1 MSDINEQNDNN
12 GKSDNMKSIIKKQ
25 NELLT
30 KEREYLKMIENLQVK
45 IKNLE
50 KSNKSEIDKLTTEN
64 NEKDNRIN
72 ILQATNGKMK
82 QSYELLTQRIEK
94 LQKDME
100 SKNTKNKKEGGKKD
114 DTNKKG
120 ENAEMEQKLAD
131 IDKEIKQKQN
141 LINIL
146 SKKNQDIKKSLDS
159 YYQLTVNKNIL
170 NELKEKEFQKK
181 KLEEEV
187 KEYEK
192 IVIKHNSQCV
202 TTIEN
207 LKKELEK
214 IKSQLNV
221 EKTEFHNK
229 NQDYIMLQC
238 KFSLSNKDKEEE
250 YLKLKNKK
258 NFLDMNKHKDL
269 MGSYN
274 LQRLENIKMYNK
286 RKEFGQNIEKGNIQ
300 KYERSPSLPK
310 IDNNNEKKV
319 ISSLFTNDELILLK
333 NIFLDDYQDESLCGE
348 FMNKIKELEKGKSTD
363 EEVYENLKKENAE
376 LEKQSRENFEL
387 IKMENIRLKEKK
399 KEIANLNKDY
409 KTQLRK
415 NIQLKK
421 EENKLKNDLKVKVR
435 EKKVNVERNERIKQ
449 ITDMLNEIKS
459 IKYEDDNSTNIPMR
473 KIIEEK
479 KNEKKEEKKVAKKDE
494 PKNVKIN
501 NKEIQNDNNED
512 EEQNLNNEGDEGEG
526 EGKGKGEGEEGGEE
540 EQNYNEDNNYEN
552 NEEGE
557 NEGDNDEGEGM
568 GEEA

>member
-1 MSDINEQNDNN
+1 MSDNNEQNDVN

-64 NEKDNRIN
+64 NEKENRIN

-82 QSYELLTQRIEK
+82 QSYELLTKRIEK

-100 SKNTKNKKEGGKKD
+100 SKSTKNKTEGTKKD

-120 ENAEMEQKLAD
+120 ENPEMEQKLAD

-146 SKKNQDIKKSLDS
+146 SKKNQDIKKSIDS
-159 YYQLTVNKNIL
+159 FYQITANKNIL

-192 IVIKHNSQCV
+192 IVNIHNSQCV
-202 TTIEN
+202 STIEN

-214 IKSQLNV
+214 IKSQLNE
-221 EKTEFHNK
+221 EKNEFHNK

-319 ISSLFTNDELILLK
+319 ISSLFTDDELILLK
-333 NIFLDDYQDESLCGE
+333 NIFLDDYQDENLCGE

-363 EEVYENLKKENAE
+363 EEVYENLKRENAE
-376 LEKQSRENFEL
+376 LEKQSRENVEL

-409 KTQLRK
+409 KIQLRK
-415 NIQLKK
+415 NVQLKK

-494 PKNVKIN
+494 PKNVNIN
-501 NKEIQNDNNED
+501 DKEIQNDNNED
-512 EEQNLNNEGDEGEG
+512 EEQNLNNEGEE
-526 EGKGKGEGEEGGEE
+526 GEGEEGGEE
-540 EQNYNEDNNYEN
+540 GGEEQQNYDDNYEN

>member
-1 MSDINEQNDNN
+1 MSDINEQNDVN

-30 KEREYLKMIENLQVK
+30 KEREYLKTIENLQVK

-64 NEKDNRIN
+64 NEKENRIN

-82 QSYELLTQRIEK
+82 QSYELLTKRIEK

-100 SKNTKNKKEGGKKD
+100 SKSTKNKTEGAKKD

-120 ENAEMEQKLAD
+120 ENPEMEQKLAD

-146 SKKNQDIKKSLDS
+146 SKKNQDIKKSIDS
-159 YYQLTVNKNIL
+159 FYQLTANKNIL

-192 IVIKHNSQCV
+192 IVNKHNSQCV

-221 EKTEFHNK
+221 EKNEFHNK

-238 KFSLSNKDKEEE
+238 KFSLSNKEKEEE

-333 NIFLDDYQDESLCGE
+333 NIFLDDYQDENLCGE

-363 EEVYENLKKENAE
+363 EEIYENLKKENAE
-376 LEKQSRENFEL
+376 LEKQSMENVEL
-387 IKMENIRLKEKK
+387 IKMEHIKLKEKK

-409 KTQLRK
+409 KIQLRK

-421 EENKLKNDLKVKVR
+421 EENKLKNDLKLKTK
-435 EKKVNVERNERIKQ
+435 EKKINVERNERIKA
-449 ITDMLNEIKS
+449 ITDMINEIKN
-459 IKYEDDNSTNIPMR
+459 IKYEDDNLTNIPIR

-479 KNEKKEEKKVAKKDE
+479 KNEKKEDKKFAKKDE
-494 PKNVKIN
+494 PKNANIN

-512 EEQNLNNEGDEGEG
+512 EEQNLNNEGEEA
-526 EGKGKGEGEEGGEE
+526 EGEEGGEE
-540 EQNYNEDNNYEN
+540 EQNNNDDENYEN

-557 NEGDNDEGEGM
+557 NEEEYDEGEGN

>member
-1 MSDINEQNDNN
+1 MSDNNEQNDVN

-64 NEKDNRIN
+64 NEKENRIN

-82 QSYELLTQRIEK
+82 QSYELLTKRIEK

-100 SKNTKNKKEGGKKD
+100 SKSTKNKTEGTKKD

-120 ENAEMEQKLAD
+120 ENPEMEQKLAD

-146 SKKNQDIKKSLDS
+146 SKKNQDIKKSIDS
-159 YYQLTVNKNIL
+159 FYQITANKNIL

-192 IVIKHNSQCV
+192 IVNIHNSQCV
-202 TTIEN
+202 STIEN

-214 IKSQLNV
+214 IKSQLNE
-221 EKTEFHNK
+221 EKNEFHNK

-319 ISSLFTNDELILLK
+319 ISSLFTDEELILLK
-333 NIFLDDYQDESLCGE
+333 NIFLDDYQDENLCGE

-363 EEVYENLKKENAE
+363 EEVYENLKRENAE
-376 LEKQSRENFEL
+376 LEKQSRENVEL

-494 PKNVKIN
+494 PKNVNIN
-501 NKEIQNDNNED
+501 DKEVQNDNNED
-512 EEQNLNNEGDEGEG
+512 EEQNLNNEGEE
-526 EGKGKGEGEEGGEE
+526 GEGEEGGEE
-540 EQNYNEDNNYEN
+540 QQNYDDNYEN

>member
-1 MSDINEQNDNN
+1 MSNINEQNDVN

-64 NEKDNRIN
+64 NEKENRIN

-82 QSYELLTQRIEK
+82 QSYELLTKRIEK

-100 SKNTKNKKEGGKKD
+100 SKSTKNKTEGTKKD

-120 ENAEMEQKLAD
+120 ENPEMEQKLAD

-146 SKKNQDIKKSLDS
+146 SKKNQDIKKSIDS
-159 YYQLTVNKNIL
+159 FYQITANKNIL

-192 IVIKHNSQCV
+192 IVNIHNSQCV
-202 TTIEN
+202 STIEN

-214 IKSQLNV
+214 IKSQLNE
-221 EKTEFHNK
+221 EKNEFHNK

-319 ISSLFTNDELILLK
+319 ISSLFTDEELILLK
-333 NIFLDDYQDESLCGE
+333 NIFLDDYQDENLCGE

-363 EEVYENLKKENAE
+363 EEVYENLKRENAE
-376 LEKQSRENFEL
+376 LEKQSRENVEL

-494 PKNVKIN
+494 PKNVNIN

-512 EEQNLNNEGDEGEG
+512 EEQNLNNEGEE
-526 EGKGKGEGEEGGEE
+526 GEGEEGGEE
-540 EQNYNEDNNYEN
+540 GGEEQQNYDDNYEN

>member
-1 MSDINEQNDNN
+1 MSDNNEQNDVN

-64 NEKDNRIN
+64 NEKENRIN

-82 QSYELLTQRIEK
+82 QSYELLTKRIEK

-100 SKNTKNKKEGGKKD
+100 SKSTKNKTEGTKKD

-120 ENAEMEQKLAD
+120 ENPEMEQKLAD

-146 SKKNQDIKKSLDS
+146 SKKNQDIKKSIDS
-159 YYQLTVNKNIL
+159 FYQITANKNIL

-192 IVIKHNSQCV
+192 IVNIHNSQCV
-202 TTIEN
+202 STIEN

-214 IKSQLNV
+214 IKSQLNE
-221 EKTEFHNK
+221 EKNEFHNK

-300 KYERSPSLPK
+300 KYERTPSLPK

-319 ISSLFTNDELILLK
+319 ISSLFTDEELILLK
-333 NIFLDDYQDESLCGE
+333 NIFLDDYQDENLCGE

-363 EEVYENLKKENAE
+363 EEVYENLKRENAE
-376 LEKQSRENFEL
+376 LEKQSRENVEL

-409 KTQLRK
+409 KIQLRK
-415 NIQLKK
+415 NVQLKK

-494 PKNVKIN
+494 PKNVNIN
-501 NKEIQNDNNED
+501 DKEIQNDNNED
-512 EEQNLNNEGDEGEG
+512 EEQNLNNEGEE
-526 EGKGKGEGEEGGEE
+526 GEGEEGGEE
-540 EQNYNEDNNYEN
+540 GGEEQQNYDDNYEN

>member
-1 MSDINEQNDNN
+1 MSDINEQNDVN

-64 NEKDNRIN
+64 NEKENRIN

-82 QSYELLTQRIEK
+82 QSYELLTKRIEK

-100 SKNTKNKKEGGKKD
+100 SKSAKNKNEGAKKD

-120 ENAEMEQKLAD
+120 ENPEMEQKLAD

-146 SKKNQDIKKSLDS
+146 SKKNQDIKKSIDS
-159 YYQLTVNKNIL
+159 FYQLTANKNIL

-192 IVIKHNSQCV
+192 IVNKHNSQCV

-221 EKTEFHNK
+221 EKNEFHNK

-238 KFSLSNKDKEEE
+238 KFSLSNKEKEEE

-333 NIFLDDYQDESLCGE
+333 NIFLDDYQDENLCGE

-363 EEVYENLKKENAE
+363 EETYENLKKENAE
-376 LEKQSRENFEL
+376 LEKQSRENVEL
-387 IKMENIRLKEKK
+387 IKMEHIRLKEKK

-409 KTQLRK
+409 KIQLRK

-421 EENKLKNDLKVKVR
+421 EENKLKNDLKLKTK
-435 EKKVNVERNERIKQ
+435 EKKINVERNERIKA
-449 ITDMLNEIKS
+449 ITDMINEIKN
-459 IKYEDDNSTNIPMR
+459 IKYEDDNLTNIPIR

-479 KNEKKEEKKVAKKDE
+479 KNEKKEDKKVGKKDE
-494 PKNVKIN
+494 PKNANIN

-512 EEQNLNNEGDEGEG
+512 EEQNLNNEGEEA
-526 EGKGKGEGEEGGEE
+526 EGEEGGEE
-540 EQNYNEDNNYEN
+540 EQNYNDDENYEN

-557 NEGDNDEGEGM
+557 NEEEYDEGEGN
-568 GEEA
+568 GEEAQ

>member
-1 MSDINEQNDNN
+1 MSDNNEQNDVN

-64 NEKDNRIN
+64 NEKENRIN

-82 QSYELLTQRIEK
+82 QSYELLTKRIEK

-100 SKNTKNKKEGGKKD
+100 SKSTKNKTEGTKKD

-120 ENAEMEQKLAD
+120 ENPEMEQKLAD

-146 SKKNQDIKKSLDS
+146 SKKNQDIKKSIDS
-159 YYQLTVNKNIL
+159 FYQITANKNIL

-192 IVIKHNSQCV
+192 IVNIHNSQCV
-202 TTIEN
+202 STIEN

-214 IKSQLNV
+214 IKSQLNE
-221 EKTEFHNK
+221 EKNEFHNK

-319 ISSLFTNDELILLK
+319 ISSLFTDEELILLK
-333 NIFLDDYQDESLCGE
+333 NIFLDDYQDENLCGE

-363 EEVYENLKKENAE
+363 EEVYENLKRENAE
-376 LEKQSRENFEL
+376 LEKQSRENVEL

-494 PKNVKIN
+494 PKNVNIN
-501 NKEIQNDNNED
+501 DKEVQNDNNED
-512 EEQNLNNEGDEGEG
+512 EEQNLNNEGEE
-526 EGKGKGEGEEGGEE
+526 GEGEEGGEE
-540 EQNYNEDNNYEN
+540 GGEEQQNYDDNYEN

>member
-1 MSDINEQNDNN
+1 MSDINEQIDVN
-12 GKSDNMKSIIKKQ
+12 GKNDNMKSIIKKQ

-64 NEKDNRIN
+64 NEKENRIN

-82 QSYELLTQRIEK
+82 QSYELLTKRIEK

-100 SKNTKNKKEGGKKD
+100 SKSAKNKNEGAKKD

-120 ENAEMEQKLAD
+120 ENPEMEQKLAD

-146 SKKNQDIKKSLDS
+146 SKKNQDIKKSIDS
-159 YYQLTVNKNIL
+159 FYQLTANKNIL

-192 IVIKHNSQCV
+192 IVNKHNSQCV

-221 EKTEFHNK
+221 EKNEFHNK

-238 KFSLSNKDKEEE
+238 KFSLSNKEKEEE

-333 NIFLDDYQDESLCGE
+333 NIFLDDYQDENLCGE

-363 EEVYENLKKENAE
+363 EETYENLKKENAE
-376 LEKQSRENFEL
+376 LEKQSRENVEL
-387 IKMENIRLKEKK
+387 IKMEHIRLKEKK

-409 KTQLRK
+409 KIQLRK

-421 EENKLKNDLKVKVR
+421 EENKLKNDLKLKTK
-435 EKKVNVERNERIKQ
+435 EKKINVERNERIKA
-449 ITDMLNEIKS
+449 ITDMINEIKN
-459 IKYEDDNSTNIPMR
+459 IKYEDDNLTNIPIR

-479 KNEKKEEKKVAKKDE
+479 KNEKKEDKKVAKKDE
-494 PKNVKIN
+494 PKNVNIN

-512 EEQNLNNEGDEGEG
+512 EEQNLNNEGEEA
-526 EGKGKGEGEEGGEE
+526 EGEEGGEE
-540 EQNYNEDNNYEN
+540 EQNNNDYENYEN

-557 NEGDNDEGEGM
+557 NEEEYDEGEGN

>member
-1 MSDINEQNDNN
+1 MSNINEQNDVN

-64 NEKDNRIN
+64 NEKENRIN

-82 QSYELLTQRIEK
+82 QSYELLTKRIEK

-100 SKNTKNKKEGGKKD
+100 SKSTKNKTEGTKKD

-120 ENAEMEQKLAD
+120 ENPEMEQKLAD

-146 SKKNQDIKKSLDS
+146 SKKNQDIKKSIDS
-159 YYQLTVNKNIL
+159 FYQITANKNIL

-192 IVIKHNSQCV
+192 IVNIHNSQCV
-202 TTIEN
+202 STIEN

-214 IKSQLNV
+214 IKSQLNE
-221 EKTEFHNK
+221 EKNEFHNK

-319 ISSLFTNDELILLK
+319 ISSLFTDEELILLK
-333 NIFLDDYQDESLCGE
+333 NIFLDDYQDENLCGE

-363 EEVYENLKKENAE
+363 EEVYENLKRENAE
-376 LEKQSRENFEL
+376 LEKQSRENVEL

-494 PKNVKIN
+494 PKNVNIN
-501 NKEIQNDNNED
+501 DKEVQNDNNED
-512 EEQNLNNEGDEGEG
+512 EEQNLNNEGEE
-526 EGKGKGEGEEGGEE
+526 GEGEEGGEE
-540 EQNYNEDNNYEN
+540 GGEEQQNYDDNYEN

>member
-1 MSDINEQNDNN
+1 MSDNNEQNDVN

-64 NEKDNRIN
+64 NEKENRIN

-82 QSYELLTQRIEK
+82 QSYELLTKRIEK

-100 SKNTKNKKEGGKKD
+100 SKSTKNKTEGTKKD

-120 ENAEMEQKLAD
+120 ENPEMEQKLAD

-146 SKKNQDIKKSLDS
+146 SKKNQDIKKSIDS
-159 YYQLTVNKNIL
+159 FYQITANKNIL

-192 IVIKHNSQCV
+192 IVNIHNSQCV
-202 TTIEN
+202 STIEN

-214 IKSQLNV
+214 IKSQLNE
-221 EKTEFHNK
+221 EKNEFHNK

-319 ISSLFTNDELILLK
+319 ISSLFTDEELILLK
-333 NIFLDDYQDESLCGE
+333 NIFLDDYQDENLCGE

-363 EEVYENLKKENAE
+363 EEVYENLKRENAE
-376 LEKQSRENFEL
+376 LEKQSRENVEL

-494 PKNVKIN
+494 PKNVNIN

-512 EEQNLNNEGDEGEG
+512 EEQNLNNEGEE
-526 EGKGKGEGEEGGEE
+526 GEGEEGGEE
-540 EQNYNEDNNYEN
+540 GGEEQQNYDDNYEN

>member
-1 MSDINEQNDNN
+1 MSDINEQNDVN

-64 NEKDNRIN
+64 NEKENRIN

-82 QSYELLTQRIEK
+82 QSYELLTKRIEK

-100 SKNTKNKKEGGKKD
+100 SKSTKNKTEGTKKD

-120 ENAEMEQKLAD
+120 ENPEMEQKLAD

-146 SKKNQDIKKSLDS
+146 SKKNQDIKKSIDS
-159 YYQLTVNKNIL
+159 FYQITANKNIL

-192 IVIKHNSQCV
+192 IVNIHNSQCV
-202 TTIEN
+202 STIEN

-214 IKSQLNV
+214 IKSQLNE
-221 EKTEFHNK
+221 EKNEFHNK

-319 ISSLFTNDELILLK
+319 ISSLFTDEELILLK
-333 NIFLDDYQDESLCGE
+333 NIFLDDYQDENLCGE

-363 EEVYENLKKENAE
+363 EEVYENLKRENAE
-376 LEKQSRENFEL
+376 LEKQSRENVEL

-409 KTQLRK
+409 KIQLRK

-421 EENKLKNDLKVKVR
+421 EENKLKNDLKVKVK

-494 PKNVKIN
+494 PKNVNIN

-512 EEQNLNNEGDEGEG
+512 EEQNLNNEGEE
-526 EGKGKGEGEEGGEE
+526 GEGEEGGEE
-540 EQNYNEDNNYEN
+540 GGEEQQNYDDNYEN

>member
-1 MSDINEQNDNN
+1 MSDINEQNDVN

-64 NEKDNRIN
+64 NEKENRIN

-82 QSYELLTQRIEK
+82 QSYELLTKRIEK

-100 SKNTKNKKEGGKKD
+100 SKSAKNKNEGAKKD

-120 ENAEMEQKLAD
+120 ENPEMEQKLAD

-146 SKKNQDIKKSLDS
+146 SKKNQDIKKSIDS
-159 YYQLTVNKNIL
+159 FYQLTANKNIL

-192 IVIKHNSQCV
+192 IVNKHNSQCV

-221 EKTEFHNK
+221 EKNEFHNK

-238 KFSLSNKDKEEE
+238 KFSLSNKEKEEE

-333 NIFLDDYQDESLCGE
+333 NIFLDDYQDENLCGE

-363 EEVYENLKKENAE
+363 EETYENLKKENAE
-376 LEKQSRENFEL
+376 LEKQSRENVEL
-387 IKMENIRLKEKK
+387 IKMEHIRLKEKK

-409 KTQLRK
+409 KIQLRK

-421 EENKLKNDLKVKVR
+421 EENKLKNDLKLKTK
-435 EKKVNVERNERIKQ
+435 EKKINVERNERIKA
-449 ITDMLNEIKS
+449 ITDMINEIKN
-459 IKYEDDNSTNIPMR
+459 IKYEDDNLTNIPIR

-479 KNEKKEEKKVAKKDE
+479 KNEKKEDKKVAKKDE
-494 PKNVKIN
+494 PKNANIN

-512 EEQNLNNEGDEGEG
+512 EEQNLNNEGEEA
-526 EGKGKGEGEEGGEE
+526 EGEEGGEE
-540 EQNYNEDNNYEN
+540 EQNYNDDENYEN

-557 NEGDNDEGEGM
+557 NEEEYDEGEGN
-568 GEEA
+568 GEEAQ

>member
-1 MSDINEQNDNN
+1 MSDINEQNDVN

-64 NEKDNRIN
+64 NEKENRIN

-82 QSYELLTQRIEK
+82 QSYELLTKRIEK

-100 SKNTKNKKEGGKKD
+100 SKSAKNKNEGAKKD

-120 ENAEMEQKLAD
+120 ENPEMEQKLAD

-146 SKKNQDIKKSLDS
+146 SKKNQDIKKSIDS
-159 YYQLTVNKNIL
+159 FYQLTANKNIL

-192 IVIKHNSQCV
+192 IVNKHNSQCV

-214 IKSQLNV
+214 IKSQLNI
-221 EKTEFHNK
+221 EKNEFHNK

-238 KFSLSNKDKEEE
+238 KFSLSNKEKEEE

-333 NIFLDDYQDESLCGE
+333 NIFLDDYQDENLCGE

-363 EEVYENLKKENAE
+363 EETYENLKKENAE
-376 LEKQSRENFEL
+376 LEKQSRENVEL
-387 IKMENIRLKEKK
+387 IKMEHIRLKEKK

-409 KTQLRK
+409 KIQLRK

-421 EENKLKNDLKVKVR
+421 EENKLKNDLKLKTK
-435 EKKVNVERNERIKQ
+435 EKKINVERNERIKA
-449 ITDMLNEIKS
+449 ITDMINEIKN
-459 IKYEDDNSTNIPMR
+459 IKYEDDNLTNIPIR

-479 KNEKKEEKKVAKKDE
+479 KNEKKEDKKVAKKDE
-494 PKNVKIN
+494 PKNANIN

-512 EEQNLNNEGDEGEG
+512 EEQNLNNEGEEA
-526 EGKGKGEGEEGGEE
+526 EGEEGGEE
-540 EQNYNEDNNYEN
+540 EQNYNDDENYEN

-557 NEGDNDEGEGM
+557 NEEEYDEGEGN
-568 GEEA
+568 GEEAQ

>member
-1 MSDINEQNDNN
+1 MSDINEQNDVN

-64 NEKDNRIN
+64 NEKENRIN

-82 QSYELLTQRIEK
+82 QSYELLTKRIEK

-100 SKNTKNKKEGGKKD
+100 SKSAKNKNEGAKKD

-120 ENAEMEQKLAD
+120 ENPEMEQKLAD

-146 SKKNQDIKKSLDS
+146 SKKNQDIKKSIDS
-159 YYQLTVNKNIL
+159 FYQLTANKNIL

-192 IVIKHNSQCV
+192 IVNKHNSQCV

-221 EKTEFHNK
+221 EKNEFHNK

-238 KFSLSNKDKEEE
+238 KFSLSNKEKEEE

-333 NIFLDDYQDESLCGE
+333 NIFLDDYQDENLCGE

-363 EEVYENLKKENAE
+363 EETYENLKKENAE
-376 LEKQSRENFEL
+376 LEKQSRENVEL
-387 IKMENIRLKEKK
+387 IKMEHIRLKEKK

-409 KTQLRK
+409 KIQLRK

-421 EENKLKNDLKVKVR
+421 EENKLKNDLKLKTK
-435 EKKVNVERNERIKQ
+435 EKKINVERNERIKA
-449 ITDMLNEIKS
+449 ITDMINEIKN
-459 IKYEDDNSTNIPMR
+459 IKYEDDNLTNIPIR

-479 KNEKKEEKKVAKKDE
+479 KNEKKEDKKVEKKDE
-494 PKNVKIN
+494 PKNANIN

-512 EEQNLNNEGDEGEG
+512 EEQNLNNEGEEA
-526 EGKGKGEGEEGGEE
+526 EGEEGGEE
-540 EQNYNEDNNYEN
+540 EQNYNDDENYEN

-557 NEGDNDEGEGM
+557 NEEEYDEGEGN
-568 GEEA
+568 GEEAQ

>member
-1 MSDINEQNDNN
+1 MSDNNEQNDVN

-64 NEKDNRIN
+64 NEKENRIN

-82 QSYELLTQRIEK
+82 QSYELLTKRIEK

-100 SKNTKNKKEGGKKD
+100 SKSTKNKTEGAKKD
-114 DTNKKG
+114 GTNKKC
-120 ENAEMEQKLAD
+120 ENPEMEQKLAD

-146 SKKNQDIKKSLDS
+146 SKKNQDIKKSIDS
-159 YYQLTVNKNIL
+159 FYQLTANKNIL

-192 IVIKHNSQCV
+192 IVNMHNSQCV
-202 TTIEN
+202 STIEN

-214 IKSQLNV
+214 IKSQLNE
-221 EKTEFHNK
+221 EKNEFHNK

-319 ISSLFTNDELILLK
+319 ISSLFTDEELILLK
-333 NIFLDDYQDESLCGE
+333 NIFLDDYQDENLCGE

-363 EEVYENLKKENAE
+363 EEVYENLKRENAE
-376 LEKQSRENFEL
+376 LEKQSRENVEL

-409 KTQLRK
+409 KIQLRK

-421 EENKLKNDLKVKVR
+421 EENKLKNDLKVKVK

-479 KNEKKEEKKVAKKDE
+479 KNEKKEEKKVEKKDE
-494 PKNVKIN
+494 PKNANIN
-501 NKEIQNDNNED
+501 DKDIQIDNNEG
-512 EEQNLNNEGDEGEG
+512 EEQNLNNEGEE
-526 EGKGKGEGEEGGEE
+526 GEGEEGGEE
-540 EQNYNEDNNYEN
+540 QQNYDDNYEN

>member
-1 MSDINEQNDNN
+1 MSDINEKNDVN

-30 KEREYLKMIENLQVK
+30 KEREYLKTIENLQVK

-64 NEKDNRIN
+64 NEKENRIN

-82 QSYELLTQRIEK
+82 QSYELLTKRIEK

-100 SKNTKNKKEGGKKD
+100 SKSTKNKTEGAKKD

-120 ENAEMEQKLAD
+120 ENPEMEQKLAD

-146 SKKNQDIKKSLDS
+146 SKKNQDIKKSIDS
-159 YYQLTVNKNIL
+159 FYQLTANKNIL

-192 IVIKHNSQCV
+192 IVNKHNSQCV

-221 EKTEFHNK
+221 EKNEFHNK

-238 KFSLSNKDKEEE
+238 KFSLSNKEKEEE

-333 NIFLDDYQDESLCGE
+333 NIFLDDYQDENLCGE

-363 EEVYENLKKENAE
+363 EEIYENLKKENAE
-376 LEKQSRENFEL
+376 LEKQSMENVEL
-387 IKMENIRLKEKK
+387 IKMEHIKLKEKK

-409 KTQLRK
+409 KIQLRK

-421 EENKLKNDLKVKVR
+421 EENKLKNDLKLKTK
-435 EKKVNVERNERIKQ
+435 EKKINVERNERIKA
-449 ITDMLNEIKS
+449 ITDMINEIKN
-459 IKYEDDNSTNIPMR
+459 IKYEDDNLTNIPIR

-479 KNEKKEEKKVAKKDE
+479 KNEKKEDKKFAKKDE
-494 PKNVKIN
+494 PKNANIN

-512 EEQNLNNEGDEGEG
+512 EEQNLNNEGEEA
-526 EGKGKGEGEEGGEE
+526 EGEEGGEE
-540 EQNYNEDNNYEN
+540 EQNNNDDENYEN

-557 NEGDNDEGEGM
+557 NEEEYDEGEGN

>member
-1 MSDINEQNDNN
+1 
-12 GKSDNMKSIIKKQ
+12 
-25 NELLT
+25 
-30 KEREYLKMIENLQVK
+30 MIENLQVK

-64 NEKDNRIN
+64 NEKENRIN

-82 QSYELLTQRIEK
+82 QSYELLTKRIEK

-100 SKNTKNKKEGGKKD
+100 SKSAKNKNEGAKKD

-120 ENAEMEQKLAD
+120 ENPEMEQKLAD

-146 SKKNQDIKKSLDS
+146 SKKNQDIKKSIDS
-159 YYQLTVNKNIL
+159 FYQLTANKNIL

-192 IVIKHNSQCV
+192 IVNKHNSQCV

-221 EKTEFHNK
+221 EKNEFHNK

-238 KFSLSNKDKEEE
+238 KFSLSNKEKEEE

-333 NIFLDDYQDESLCGE
+333 NIFLDDYQDENLCGE

-363 EEVYENLKKENAE
+363 EETYENLKKENAE
-376 LEKQSRENFEL
+376 LEKQSRENVEL
-387 IKMENIRLKEKK
+387 IKMEHIRLKEKK

-409 KTQLRK
+409 KIQLRK

-421 EENKLKNDLKVKVR
+421 EENKLKNDLKLKTK
-435 EKKVNVERNERIKQ
+435 EKKINVERNERIKA
-449 ITDMLNEIKS
+449 ITDMINEIKN
-459 IKYEDDNSTNIPMR
+459 IKYEDDNLTNIPIR

-479 KNEKKEEKKVAKKDE
+479 KNEKKEDKKVAKKDE
-494 PKNVKIN
+494 PKNVNIN

-512 EEQNLNNEGDEGEG
+512 EEQNLNNEGEEA
-526 EGKGKGEGEEGGEE
+526 EGEEGGEE
-540 EQNYNEDNNYEN
+540 EQNNNDYENYEN

-557 NEGDNDEGEGM
+557 NEEEYDEGEGN

>member
-1 MSDINEQNDNN
+1 MSNINEQNDVN

-30 KEREYLKMIENLQVK
+30 KEREYLKTIENLQVK

-64 NEKDNRIN
+64 NEKENRIN

-82 QSYELLTQRIEK
+82 QSYELLTKRIEK

-100 SKNTKNKKEGGKKD
+100 SKSTKNKTEGTKKD

-120 ENAEMEQKLAD
+120 ENPEMEQKLAD

-146 SKKNQDIKKSLDS
+146 SKKNQDIKKSIDS
-159 YYQLTVNKNIL
+159 FYQITANKNIL

-192 IVIKHNSQCV
+192 IVNIHNSQCV
-202 TTIEN
+202 STIEN

-214 IKSQLNV
+214 IKSQLNE
-221 EKTEFHNK
+221 EKNEFHNK

-319 ISSLFTNDELILLK
+319 ISSLFTDEELILLK
-333 NIFLDDYQDESLCGE
+333 NIFLDDYQDENLCGE

-363 EEVYENLKKENAE
+363 EEVYENLKRENAE
-376 LEKQSRENFEL
+376 LEKQSRENVEL

-409 KTQLRK
+409 KIQLRK

-494 PKNVKIN
+494 PKNVNIN
-501 NKEIQNDNNED
+501 DKEVQNDNNED
-512 EEQNLNNEGDEGEG
+512 EEQNLNNEGEE
-526 EGKGKGEGEEGGEE
+526 GEGEEGGEE
-540 EQNYNEDNNYEN
+540 GGEEQQNYDDNYEN

>member
-1 MSDINEQNDNN
+1 MSDNNEQNDVN

-64 NEKDNRIN
+64 NEKENRIN

-82 QSYELLTQRIEK
+82 QSYELLTKRIEK

-100 SKNTKNKKEGGKKD
+100 SKSTKNKTEGAKKD
-114 DTNKKG
+114 GTNKKC
-120 ENAEMEQKLAD
+120 ENPEMEQKLAD

-146 SKKNQDIKKSLDS
+146 SKKNQDIKKSIDS
-159 YYQLTVNKNIL
+159 FYQLTANKNIL

-192 IVIKHNSQCV
+192 IVNKHNSQCV
-202 TTIEN
+202 STIEN

-214 IKSQLNV
+214 IKSQLNE
-221 EKTEFHNK
+221 EKNEFHNK

-319 ISSLFTNDELILLK
+319 ISSLFTDDELILLK
-333 NIFLDDYQDESLCGE
+333 NIFLDDYQDENLCGE

-363 EEVYENLKKENAE
+363 EEVYENLKRENAE
-376 LEKQSRENFEL
+376 LEKQSRENVEL

-409 KTQLRK
+409 KIQLRK
-415 NIQLKK
+415 NVQLKK
-421 EENKLKNDLKVKVR
+421 EENKLKNDLKVKVK

-494 PKNVKIN
+494 PKNVNIN
-501 NKEIQNDNNED
+501 NNEIQIDNNEG
-512 EEQNLNNEGDEGEG
+512 EEQNLNNEGEE
-526 EGKGKGEGEEGGEE
+526 GEGEEGGEE
-540 EQNYNEDNNYEN
+540 QQNYDDNYEN

>member
-1 MSDINEQNDNN
+1 MSDINEQNDVN
-12 GKSDNMKSIIKKQ
+12 GKNDNMKSIIKKQ

-64 NEKDNRIN
+64 NEKENRIN

-82 QSYELLTQRIEK
+82 QSYELLTKRIEK

-100 SKNTKNKKEGGKKD
+100 SKSAKNKNEGAKKD

-120 ENAEMEQKLAD
+120 ENPEMEQKLAD

-146 SKKNQDIKKSLDS
+146 SKKNQDIKKSIDS
-159 YYQLTVNKNIL
+159 FYQLTANKNIL

-192 IVIKHNSQCV
+192 IVNKHNSQCV

-221 EKTEFHNK
+221 EKNEFHNK

-238 KFSLSNKDKEEE
+238 KFSLSNKEKEEE

-333 NIFLDDYQDESLCGE
+333 NIFLDDYQDENLCGE

-363 EEVYENLKKENAE
+363 EETYENLKKENAE
-376 LEKQSRENFEL
+376 LEKQSRENVEL
-387 IKMENIRLKEKK
+387 IKMEHIRLKEKK

-409 KTQLRK
+409 KIQLRK

-421 EENKLKNDLKVKVR
+421 EENKLKNDLKLKTK
-435 EKKVNVERNERIKQ
+435 EKKINVERNERIKA
-449 ITDMLNEIKS
+449 ITDMINEIKN
-459 IKYEDDNSTNIPMR
+459 IKYEDDNLTNIPIR

-479 KNEKKEEKKVAKKDE
+479 KNEKKEDKKVAKKDE
-494 PKNVKIN
+494 PKNVNIN

-512 EEQNLNNEGDEGEG
+512 EEQNLNNEGEEA
-526 EGKGKGEGEEGGEE
+526 EGEEGGEE
-540 EQNYNEDNNYEN
+540 EQNNNDYENYEN

-557 NEGDNDEGEGM
+557 NEEEYDEGEGN

>member
-1 MSDINEQNDNN
+1 MSNINEQNDVN

-64 NEKDNRIN
+64 NEKENRIN

-82 QSYELLTQRIEK
+82 QSYELLTKRIEK

-100 SKNTKNKKEGGKKD
+100 SKSTKNKTEGTKKD

-120 ENAEMEQKLAD
+120 ENPEMEQKLAD

-146 SKKNQDIKKSLDS
+146 SKKNQDIKKSIDS
-159 YYQLTVNKNIL
+159 FYQITANKNIL

-192 IVIKHNSQCV
+192 IVNIHNSQCV
-202 TTIEN
+202 STIEN

-214 IKSQLNV
+214 IKSQLNE
-221 EKTEFHNK
+221 EKNEFHNK

-319 ISSLFTNDELILLK
+319 ISSLFTDEELILLK
-333 NIFLDDYQDESLCGE
+333 NIFLDDYQDENLCGE

-363 EEVYENLKKENAE
+363 EEVYENLKRENAE
-376 LEKQSRENFEL
+376 LEKQSRENVEL

-409 KTQLRK
+409 KIQLRK

-494 PKNVKIN
+494 PKNVNIN
-501 NKEIQNDNNED
+501 DKEVQNDNNED
-512 EEQNLNNEGDEGEG
+512 EEQNLNNEGEE
-526 EGKGKGEGEEGGEE
+526 GEGEEGGEE
-540 EQNYNEDNNYEN
+540 GGEEQQNYDDNYEN

>member
-1 MSDINEQNDNN
+1 MSDINEQNDVN

-64 NEKDNRIN
+64 NEKENRIN

-82 QSYELLTQRIEK
+82 QSYELLTKRIEK

-100 SKNTKNKKEGGKKD
+100 SKSAKNKNEGAKKD

-120 ENAEMEQKLAD
+120 ENPEMEQKLAD

-146 SKKNQDIKKSLDS
+146 SKKNQDIKKSIDS
-159 YYQLTVNKNIL
+159 FYQLTANKNIL

-192 IVIKHNSQCV
+192 IVNKHNSQCV

-214 IKSQLNV
+214 IKSQLNI
-221 EKTEFHNK
+221 EKNEFHNK

-238 KFSLSNKDKEEE
+238 KFSLSNKEKEEE

-333 NIFLDDYQDESLCGE
+333 NIFLDDYQDENLCGE

-363 EEVYENLKKENAE
+363 EETYENLKKENAE
-376 LEKQSRENFEL
+376 LEKQSRENVEL
-387 IKMENIRLKEKK
+387 IKMEHIRLKEKK

-409 KTQLRK
+409 KIQLRK

-421 EENKLKNDLKVKVR
+421 EENKLKNDLKLKTK
-435 EKKVNVERNERIKQ
+435 EKKINVERNERIKA
-449 ITDMLNEIKS
+449 ITDMINEIKN
-459 IKYEDDNSTNIPMR
+459 IKYEDDNLTNIPIR

-479 KNEKKEEKKVAKKDE
+479 KNEKKEDKKVEKKDE
-494 PKNVKIN
+494 PKNANIN

-512 EEQNLNNEGDEGEG
+512 EEQNLNNEGEEAEGE
-526 EGKGKGEGEEGGEE
+526 KGGEE
-540 EQNYNEDNNYEN
+540 EQNYNDDENYEN

-557 NEGDNDEGEGM
+557 NEEEYDEGEGN
-568 GEEA
+568 GEEAQ

>member
-1 MSDINEQNDNN
+1 MSDNNEQNDVN

-64 NEKDNRIN
+64 NEKENRIN

-82 QSYELLTQRIEK
+82 QSYELLTKRIEK

-100 SKNTKNKKEGGKKD
+100 SKSTKNKTEGTKKD

-120 ENAEMEQKLAD
+120 ENPEMEQKLAD

-146 SKKNQDIKKSLDS
+146 SKKNQDIKKSIDS
-159 YYQLTVNKNIL
+159 FYQITANKNIL

-192 IVIKHNSQCV
+192 IVNIHNSQCV
-202 TTIEN
+202 STIEN

-214 IKSQLNV
+214 IKSQLNE
-221 EKTEFHNK
+221 EKNEFHNK

-300 KYERSPSLPK
+300 KYERTPSLPK

-319 ISSLFTNDELILLK
+319 ISSLFTDEELILLK
-333 NIFLDDYQDESLCGE
+333 NIFLDDYQDENLCGE

-363 EEVYENLKKENAE
+363 EEVYENLKRENAE
-376 LEKQSRENFEL
+376 LEKQSRENVEL

-409 KTQLRK
+409 KIQLRK

-494 PKNVKIN
+494 PKNVNIN
-501 NKEIQNDNNED
+501 DKEIQNDNNED
-512 EEQNLNNEGDEGEG
+512 EEQNLNNEGEE
-526 EGKGKGEGEEGGEE
+526 GEGEEGGEE
-540 EQNYNEDNNYEN
+540 GGEEQQNYDDNYEN

>member
-1 MSDINEQNDNN
+1 MSDNNEQNDVN

-64 NEKDNRIN
+64 NEKENRIN

-82 QSYELLTQRIEK
+82 QSYELLTKRIEK

-100 SKNTKNKKEGGKKD
+100 SKSTKNKTEGTKKD

-120 ENAEMEQKLAD
+120 ENPEMEQKLAD

-146 SKKNQDIKKSLDS
+146 SKKNQDIKKSIDS
-159 YYQLTVNKNIL
+159 FYQITANKNIL

-192 IVIKHNSQCV
+192 IVNIHNSQCV
-202 TTIEN
+202 STIEN

-214 IKSQLNV
+214 IKSQLNE
-221 EKTEFHNK
+221 EKNEFHNK

-319 ISSLFTNDELILLK
+319 ISSLFTDEELILLK
-333 NIFLDDYQDESLCGE
+333 NIFLDDYQDENLCGE

-363 EEVYENLKKENAE
+363 EEVYENLKRENAE
-376 LEKQSRENFEL
+376 LEKQSRENVEL

-409 KTQLRK
+409 KIQLRK

-494 PKNVKIN
+494 PKNVNIN
-501 NKEIQNDNNED
+501 DKEVQNDNNED
-512 EEQNLNNEGDEGEG
+512 EEQNLNNEGEE
-526 EGKGKGEGEEGGEE
+526 GEGEEGGEE
-540 EQNYNEDNNYEN
+540 GGEEQQNYDDNYEN

>member
-1 MSDINEQNDNN
+1 MSDINEQNDVN

-64 NEKDNRIN
+64 NEKENRIN

-82 QSYELLTQRIEK
+82 QSYELLTKRIEK

-100 SKNTKNKKEGGKKD
+100 SKSAKNKNEGAKKD

-120 ENAEMEQKLAD
+120 ENPEMEQKLAD

-146 SKKNQDIKKSLDS
+146 SKKNQDIKKSIDS
-159 YYQLTVNKNIL
+159 FYQLTANKNIL

-192 IVIKHNSQCV
+192 IVNKHNSQCV

-221 EKTEFHNK
+221 EKNEFHNK

-238 KFSLSNKDKEEE
+238 KFSLSNKEKEEE

-333 NIFLDDYQDESLCGE
+333 NIFLDDYQDENLCGE

-363 EEVYENLKKENAE
+363 EETYENLKKENAE
-376 LEKQSRENFEL
+376 LEKQSRENVEL
-387 IKMENIRLKEKK
+387 IKMEHIRLKEKK

-409 KTQLRK
+409 KIQLRK

-421 EENKLKNDLKVKVR
+421 EENKLKNDLKLKTK
-435 EKKVNVERNERIKQ
+435 EKKINVERNERIKA
-449 ITDMLNEIKS
+449 ITDMINEIKN
-459 IKYEDDNSTNIPMR
+459 IKYEDDNLTNIPIR

-479 KNEKKEEKKVAKKDE
+479 KNEKKEDKKVAKKEE
-494 PKNVKIN
+494 PKNANIN

-512 EEQNLNNEGDEGEG
+512 EEQNLNNEGEEA
-526 EGKGKGEGEEGGEE
+526 EGEEGGEE
-540 EQNYNEDNNYEN
+540 EQNYNDNENYEN

-557 NEGDNDEGEGM
+557 NEEEYDEGEGN
-568 GEEA
+568 GEEAQ

>member
-1 MSDINEQNDNN
+1 MSDNNEQNDVN

-64 NEKDNRIN
+64 NEKENRIN

-82 QSYELLTQRIEK
+82 QSYELLTKRIEK

-100 SKNTKNKKEGGKKD
+100 SKSTKNKTEGTKKD

-120 ENAEMEQKLAD
+120 ENPEMEQKLAD

-146 SKKNQDIKKSLDS
+146 SKKNQDIKKSIDS
-159 YYQLTVNKNIL
+159 FYQITANKNIL

-192 IVIKHNSQCV
+192 IVNIHNSQCV
-202 TTIEN
+202 STIEN

-214 IKSQLNV
+214 IKSQLNE
-221 EKTEFHNK
+221 EKNEFHNK

-319 ISSLFTNDELILLK
+319 ISSLFTDEELILLK
-333 NIFLDDYQDESLCGE
+333 NIFLDDYQDENLCGE

-363 EEVYENLKKENAE
+363 EEVYENLKRENAE
-376 LEKQSRENFEL
+376 LEKQSRENVEL

-409 KTQLRK
+409 KIQLRK

-494 PKNVKIN
+494 PKNVNIN

-512 EEQNLNNEGDEGEG
+512 EEQNLNNEGEE
-526 EGKGKGEGEEGGEE
+526 GEGEEGGEE
-540 EQNYNEDNNYEN
+540 GGEEQQNYDDNYEN

>member
-1 MSDINEQNDNN
+1 MSDINEQNDVN

-64 NEKDNRIN
+64 NEKENRIN

-82 QSYELLTQRIEK
+82 QSYELLTKRIEK

-100 SKNTKNKKEGGKKD
+100 SKSAKNKNEGAKKD

-120 ENAEMEQKLAD
+120 ENPEMEQKLAD

-146 SKKNQDIKKSLDS
+146 SKKNQDIKKSIDS
-159 YYQLTVNKNIL
+159 FYQLTANKNIL

-192 IVIKHNSQCV
+192 IVNKHNSQCV

-221 EKTEFHNK
+221 EKNEFHNK

-238 KFSLSNKDKEEE
+238 KFSLSNKEKEEE

-333 NIFLDDYQDESLCGE
+333 NIFLDDYQDENLCGE

-363 EEVYENLKKENAE
+363 EETYENLKKENAE
-376 LEKQSRENFEL
+376 LEKQSRENVEL
-387 IKMENIRLKEKK
+387 IKMEHIRLKEKK

-409 KTQLRK
+409 KIQLRK

-421 EENKLKNDLKVKVR
+421 EENKLKNDLKLKTK
-435 EKKVNVERNERIKQ
+435 EKKINVERNERIKA
-449 ITDMLNEIKS
+449 ITDMINEIKN
-459 IKYEDDNSTNIPMR
+459 IKYEDDNLTNIPIC

-479 KNEKKEEKKVAKKDE
+479 KNEKKEDKKVGKKDE
-494 PKNVKIN
+494 PKNANIN

-512 EEQNLNNEGDEGEG
+512 EEQNLNNEGEEA
-526 EGKGKGEGEEGGEE
+526 EGEEGGEE
-540 EQNYNEDNNYEN
+540 EQNYNDDENYEN

-557 NEGDNDEGEGM
+557 NEEEYDEGEGN
-568 GEEA
+568 GEEAQ

>member
-1 MSDINEQNDNN
+1 MSDNNEQNDVN

-64 NEKDNRIN
+64 NEKENRIN

-82 QSYELLTQRIEK
+82 QSYELLTKRIEK

-100 SKNTKNKKEGGKKD
+100 SKSTKNKTEGTKKD

-120 ENAEMEQKLAD
+120 ENPEMEQKLAD

-146 SKKNQDIKKSLDS
+146 SKKNQDIKKSIDS
-159 YYQLTVNKNIL
+159 FYQITANKNIL

-192 IVIKHNSQCV
+192 IVNIHNSQCV
-202 TTIEN
+202 STIEN

-214 IKSQLNV
+214 IKSQLNE
-221 EKTEFHNK
+221 EKNEFHNK

-319 ISSLFTNDELILLK
+319 ISSLFTDEELILLK
-333 NIFLDDYQDESLCGE
+333 NIFLDDYQDENLCGE

-363 EEVYENLKKENAE
+363 EEVYENLKRENAE
-376 LEKQSRENFEL
+376 LEKQSRENVEL

-409 KTQLRK
+409 KIQLRK

-459 IKYEDDNSTNIPMR
+459 IKYEDDNSTNIPMK

-494 PKNVKIN
+494 PKNVNIN
-501 NKEIQNDNNED
+501 DKEVQNDNNED
-512 EEQNLNNEGDEGEG
+512 EEQNLNNEGEE
-526 EGKGKGEGEEGGEE
+526 GEGEEGGEE
-540 EQNYNEDNNYEN
+540 QQNYDDNYEN

>member
-1 MSDINEQNDNN
+1 MSDNNEQNDVN

-64 NEKDNRIN
+64 NEKENRIN

-82 QSYELLTQRIEK
+82 QSYELLTKRIEK

-100 SKNTKNKKEGGKKD
+100 SKSTKNKTEETKKD

-120 ENAEMEQKLAD
+120 ENPEMEQKLAD

-146 SKKNQDIKKSLDS
+146 SKKNQDIKKSIDS

-192 IVIKHNSQCV
+192 IVNIHNSQCV
-202 TTIEN
+202 STIEN

-214 IKSQLNV
+214 IKSQLNE
-221 EKTEFHNK
+221 EKNEFHNK

-319 ISSLFTNDELILLK
+319 ISSLFTDEELILLK
-333 NIFLDDYQDESLCGE
+333 NIFLDDYQDENLCGE

-363 EEVYENLKKENAE
+363 EEVYENLKRENAE
-376 LEKQSRENFEL
+376 LEKQSRENVEL

-494 PKNVKIN
+494 PKNVNIN
-501 NKEIQNDNNED
+501 DKEIQNDNNED
-512 EEQNLNNEGDEGEG
+512 EEQNLNNEGEE
-526 EGKGKGEGEEGGEE
+526 GEGEEGGEE
-540 EQNYNEDNNYEN
+540 GGEEQQNYDDNYEN

>member
-1 MSDINEQNDNN
+1 MSDNNEQNDVN

-64 NEKDNRIN
+64 NEKENRIN

-82 QSYELLTQRIEK
+82 QSYELLTKRIEK

-100 SKNTKNKKEGGKKD
+100 SKSTKNKTEGTKKD

-120 ENAEMEQKLAD
+120 ENPEMEQKLAD

-146 SKKNQDIKKSLDS
+146 SKKNQDIKKSIDS
-159 YYQLTVNKNIL
+159 FYQITANKNIL

-192 IVIKHNSQCV
+192 IVNIHNSQCV
-202 TTIEN
+202 STIEN

-214 IKSQLNV
+214 IKSQLNE
-221 EKTEFHNK
+221 EKNEFHNK

-319 ISSLFTNDELILLK
+319 ISSLFTDEELILLK
-333 NIFLDDYQDESLCGE
+333 NIFLDDYQDENLCGE

-363 EEVYENLKKENAE
+363 EEVYENLKRENAE
-376 LEKQSRENFEL
+376 LEKQSRENVEL

-409 KTQLRK
+409 KIQLRK

-421 EENKLKNDLKVKVR
+421 EENKLKNDLKVKVK

-494 PKNVKIN
+494 PKNVNIN

-512 EEQNLNNEGDEGEG
+512 EEQNLNNEGEE
-526 EGKGKGEGEEGGEE
+526 GEGEEGGEE
-540 EQNYNEDNNYEN
+540 GGEEQQNYDDNYEN

>member
-1 MSDINEQNDNN
+1 MSDNNEQNDVN

-64 NEKDNRIN
+64 NEKENRIN

-82 QSYELLTQRIEK
+82 QSYELLTKRIEK

-100 SKNTKNKKEGGKKD
+100 SKSTKNKTEGTKKD

-120 ENAEMEQKLAD
+120 ENPEMEQKLAD

-146 SKKNQDIKKSLDS
+146 SKKNQDIKKSIDS
-159 YYQLTVNKNIL
+159 FYQITANKNIL

-192 IVIKHNSQCV
+192 IVNIHNSQCV
-202 TTIEN
+202 STIEN

-214 IKSQLNV
+214 IKSQLNE
-221 EKTEFHNK
+221 EKNEFHNK

-319 ISSLFTNDELILLK
+319 ISSLFTDDELILLK
-333 NIFLDDYQDESLCGE
+333 NIFLDDYQDENLCGE

-363 EEVYENLKKENAE
+363 EEVYENLKRENAE
-376 LEKQSRENFEL
+376 LEKQSRENVEL

-409 KTQLRK
+409 KIQLRK

-421 EENKLKNDLKVKVR
+421 EENKLKNDLKVKTK
-435 EKKVNVERNERIKQ
+435 EKKINVEKNERIKQ

-494 PKNVKIN
+494 PKNVNIN
-501 NKEIQNDNNED
+501 DKEVQNDNNED
-512 EEQNLNNEGDEGEG
+512 EEQNLNNEGEE
-526 EGKGKGEGEEGGEE
+526 GEGEEGGEE
-540 EQNYNEDNNYEN
+540 QQNYDDNYEN

>member
-1 MSDINEQNDNN
+1 MSDNNEQNDVN

-64 NEKDNRIN
+64 NEKENRIN

-82 QSYELLTQRIEK
+82 QSYELLTKRIEK

-100 SKNTKNKKEGGKKD
+100 SKSTKNKTEGTKKD

-120 ENAEMEQKLAD
+120 ENPEMEQKLAD

-146 SKKNQDIKKSLDS
+146 SKKNQDIKKSIDS
-159 YYQLTVNKNIL
+159 FYQITANKNIL

-192 IVIKHNSQCV
+192 IVNIHNSQCV
-202 TTIEN
+202 STIEN

-214 IKSQLNV
+214 IKSQLNE
-221 EKTEFHNK
+221 EKNEFHNK

-319 ISSLFTNDELILLK
+319 ISSLFTDEELILLK
-333 NIFLDDYQDESLCGE
+333 NIFLDDYQDENLCGE

-363 EEVYENLKKENAE
+363 EEVYENLKRENAE
-376 LEKQSRENFEL
+376 LEKQSRENVEL

-409 KTQLRK
+409 KIQLRK

-421 EENKLKNDLKVKVR
+421 EENKLKNDLKVKVK

-494 PKNVKIN
+494 PKNVNIN
-501 NKEIQNDNNED
+501 DKEVQNDNNED
-512 EEQNLNNEGDEGEG
+512 EEQNLNNEGEE
-526 EGKGKGEGEEGGEE
+526 GEGEEGGEE
-540 EQNYNEDNNYEN
+540 GGEEQQNYDDNYEN

>member
-1 MSDINEQNDNN
+1 MSDNNEQNDVN

-64 NEKDNRIN
+64 NEKENRIN

-82 QSYELLTQRIEK
+82 QSYELLTKRIEK

-100 SKNTKNKKEGGKKD
+100 SKSTKNKTEGTKKD

-120 ENAEMEQKLAD
+120 ENPEMEQKLAD

-146 SKKNQDIKKSLDS
+146 SKKNQDIKKSIDS
-159 YYQLTVNKNIL
+159 FYQITANKNIL

-192 IVIKHNSQCV
+192 IVNIHNSQCV
-202 TTIEN
+202 STIEN

-214 IKSQLNV
+214 IKSQLNE
-221 EKTEFHNK
+221 EKNEFHNK

-319 ISSLFTNDELILLK
+319 ISSLFTDEELILLK
-333 NIFLDDYQDESLCGE
+333 NIFLDDYQDENLCGE

-363 EEVYENLKKENAE
+363 EEVYENLKRENAE
-376 LEKQSRENFEL
+376 LEKQSRENVEL

-409 KTQLRK
+409 KIQLRK

-494 PKNVKIN
+494 PKNVNIN
-501 NKEIQNDNNED
+501 DKEIQNDNNED
-512 EEQNLNNEGDEGEG
+512 EEQNLNNEGEE
-526 EGKGKGEGEEGGEE
+526 GEGEEGGEE
-540 EQNYNEDNNYEN
+540 GGEEQQNYDDNYEN

>member
-1 MSDINEQNDNN
+1 MSDNNEQNDVN

-64 NEKDNRIN
+64 NEKENRIN

-82 QSYELLTQRIEK
+82 QSYELLTKRIEK

-100 SKNTKNKKEGGKKD
+100 SKSTKNKTEGTKKD

-120 ENAEMEQKLAD
+120 ENPEMEQKLAD

-146 SKKNQDIKKSLDS
+146 SKKNQDIKKSIDS
-159 YYQLTVNKNIL
+159 FYQITANKNIL

-192 IVIKHNSQCV
+192 IVNIHNSQCV
-202 TTIEN
+202 STIEN

-214 IKSQLNV
+214 IKSQLNE
-221 EKTEFHNK
+221 EKNEFHNK

-319 ISSLFTNDELILLK
+319 ISSLFTDEELILLK
-333 NIFLDDYQDESLCGE
+333 NIFLDDYQDENLCGE

-363 EEVYENLKKENAE
+363 EEVYENLKRENAE
-376 LEKQSRENFEL
+376 LEKQSRENVEL

-409 KTQLRK
+409 KIQLRK

-421 EENKLKNDLKVKVR
+421 EENKLKNDLKVKVK

-459 IKYEDDNSTNIPMR
+459 IKYEDDNSTNIPMK

-494 PKNVKIN
+494 PKNVNIN
-501 NKEIQNDNNED
+501 DKEVQNDNNED
-512 EEQNLNNEGDEGEG
+512 EEQNLNNEGEE
-526 EGKGKGEGEEGGEE
+526 GEGEEGGEE
-540 EQNYNEDNNYEN
+540 GGEEQQNYDDNYEN

>member
-1 MSDINEQNDNN
+1 MSDNNEQNDVN

-64 NEKDNRIN
+64 NEKENRIN

-82 QSYELLTQRIEK
+82 QSYELLTKRIEK

-100 SKNTKNKKEGGKKD
+100 SKSTKNKTEGTKKD

-120 ENAEMEQKLAD
+120 ENPEMEQKLAD

-146 SKKNQDIKKSLDS
+146 SKKNQDIKKSIDS
-159 YYQLTVNKNIL
+159 FYQITANKNIL

-192 IVIKHNSQCV
+192 IVNIHNSQCV
-202 TTIEN
+202 STIEN

-214 IKSQLNV
+214 IKSQLNE
-221 EKTEFHNK
+221 EKNEFHNK

-319 ISSLFTNDELILLK
+319 ISSLFTDEELILLK
-333 NIFLDDYQDESLCGE
+333 NIFLDDYQDENLCGE

-363 EEVYENLKKENAE
+363 EEVYENLKRENAE
-376 LEKQSRENFEL
+376 LEKQSRENVEL

-494 PKNVKIN
+494 PKNVNIN
-501 NKEIQNDNNED
+501 DKEVQNDNNED
-512 EEQNLNNEGDEGEG
+512 EEQNLNNEGEE
-526 EGKGKGEGEEGGEE
+526 GEGEEGREEGGEE
-540 EQNYNEDNNYEN
+540 QQNYDDNYEN

>member
-1 MSDINEQNDNN
+1 MSDINEQNDVN

-64 NEKDNRIN
+64 NEKESRIN

-82 QSYELLTQRIEK
+82 QSYELLTKRIEK

-100 SKNTKNKKEGGKKD
+100 SKSAKNKNEGAKKD

-120 ENAEMEQKLAD
+120 ENPEMEQKLAD

-146 SKKNQDIKKSLDS
+146 SKKNQDIKKSIDS
-159 YYQLTVNKNIL
+159 FYQLTANKNIL

-192 IVIKHNSQCV
+192 IVNKHNSQCV

-221 EKTEFHNK
+221 EKNEFHNK

-238 KFSLSNKDKEEE
+238 KFSLSNKEKEEE

-333 NIFLDDYQDESLCGE
+333 NIFLDDYQDENLCGE

-363 EEVYENLKKENAE
+363 EETYENLKKENAE
-376 LEKQSRENFEL
+376 LEKQSRENVEL
-387 IKMENIRLKEKK
+387 IKMEHIRLKEKK

-409 KTQLRK
+409 KIQLRK

-421 EENKLKNDLKVKVR
+421 EENKLKNDLKLKTK
-435 EKKVNVERNERIKQ
+435 EKKINVERNERIKA
-449 ITDMLNEIKS
+449 ITDMINEIKN
-459 IKYEDDNSTNIPMR
+459 IKYEDDNLTNIPIR

-479 KNEKKEEKKVAKKDE
+479 KNEKKEDKKVGKKDE
-494 PKNVKIN
+494 PKNANIN

-512 EEQNLNNEGDEGEG
+512 EEQNLNNEGEEA
-526 EGKGKGEGEEGGEE
+526 EGEEGGEE
-540 EQNYNEDNNYEN
+540 EQNYNDDENYEN

-557 NEGDNDEGEGM
+557 NEEEYDEGEGN
-568 GEEA
+568 GEEAQ

>member
-1 MSDINEQNDNN
+1 MSDTNEQNDNN

-64 NEKDNRIN
+64 NEKENRIN

-82 QSYELLTQRIEK
+82 QSYELLTKRIEK

-100 SKNTKNKKEGGKKD
+100 SKSTKNKTEGTKKD

-120 ENAEMEQKLAD
+120 ENPEMEQKLAD

-146 SKKNQDIKKSLDS
+146 SKKNQDIKKSIDS
-159 YYQLTVNKNIL
+159 FYQITANKNIL

-192 IVIKHNSQCV
+192 IVNIHNSQCV
-202 TTIEN
+202 STIEN

-214 IKSQLNV
+214 IKSQLNE
-221 EKTEFHNK
+221 EKNEFHNK

-319 ISSLFTNDELILLK
+319 ISSLFTDEELILLK
-333 NIFLDDYQDESLCGE
+333 NIFLDDYQDENLCGE

-363 EEVYENLKKENAE
+363 EEVYENLKRENAE
-376 LEKQSRENFEL
+376 LEKQSRENVEL

-494 PKNVKIN
+494 PKNVNIN
-501 NKEIQNDNNED
+501 DKEVQNDNNED
-512 EEQNLNNEGDEGEG
+512 EEQNLNNEGEE
-526 EGKGKGEGEEGGEE
+526 GEGEEGGEE
-540 EQNYNEDNNYEN
+540 GGEEQQNYDDNYEN

>member
-1 MSDINEQNDNN
+1 MSDINEQNDVN
-12 GKSDNMKSIIKKQ
+12 GKNDNMKSIIKKQ

-64 NEKDNRIN
+64 NEKENRIN

-82 QSYELLTQRIEK
+82 QSYELLTKRIEK

-100 SKNTKNKKEGGKKD
+100 SKSAKNKNEGAKKD

-120 ENAEMEQKLAD
+120 ENPEMEQKLAD

-146 SKKNQDIKKSLDS
+146 SKKNQDIKKSIDS
-159 YYQLTVNKNIL
+159 FYQLTANKNIL

-192 IVIKHNSQCV
+192 IVNKHNSQCV

-221 EKTEFHNK
+221 EKNEFHNK

-238 KFSLSNKDKEEE
+238 KFSLSNKEKEEE

-333 NIFLDDYQDESLCGE
+333 NIFLDDYQDENLCGE

-363 EEVYENLKKENAE
+363 EETYENLKKENAE
-376 LEKQSRENFEL
+376 LEKQSRENVEL
-387 IKMENIRLKEKK
+387 IKMEHIRLKEKK

-409 KTQLRK
+409 KIQLRK

-421 EENKLKNDLKVKVR
+421 EENKLKNDLKLKTK
-435 EKKVNVERNERIKQ
+435 EKKINVERNERIKA
-449 ITDMLNEIKS
+449 ITDMINEIKN
-459 IKYEDDNSTNIPMR
+459 IKYEDDNLTNIPIR

-479 KNEKKEEKKVAKKDE
+479 KNEKKEDKKVAKKDE
-494 PKNVKIN
+494 PKNVNIN

-512 EEQNLNNEGDEGEG
+512 EEQNLNHEGE
-526 EGKGKGEGEEGGEE
+526 EAEGEEGGEE
-540 EQNYNEDNNYEN
+540 EQNNNDYENYEN

-557 NEGDNDEGEGM
+557 NEEEYNEGEGN

>member
-64 NEKDNRIN
+64 NEKENRIN

-146 SKKNQDIKKSLDS
+146 SKKNQDIKKSIDS
-159 YYQLTVNKNIL
+159 FYQITANKNIL

-192 IVIKHNSQCV
+192 IVNIHNSQCV
-202 TTIEN
+202 STIEN

-214 IKSQLNV
+214 IKSQLNE
-221 EKTEFHNK
+221 EKNEFHNK

-319 ISSLFTNDELILLK
+319 ISSLFTDEELILLK
-333 NIFLDDYQDESLCGE
+333 NIFLDDYQDENLCGE

-363 EEVYENLKKENAE
+363 EEVYENLKRENAE
-376 LEKQSRENFEL
+376 LEKQSRENVEL

-494 PKNVKIN
+494 PKNVNIN
-501 NKEIQNDNNED
+501 DKEVQNDNNED
-512 EEQNLNNEGDEGEG
+512 EEQNLNNEGEE
-526 EGKGKGEGEEGGEE
+526 GEGEEGGEE
-540 EQNYNEDNNYEN
+540 GGEEQQNYDDNYEN